1 MNNEGFGSNGSAFEY
16 AVATE
21 GKKQALTRLL
31 LILAYVAWTVIIFTA
46 GVLSRILLPLLCF
59 IPLSLWILIFLTWR
73 LSKHEIKL
81 VFLAGKLTV
90 VRQFDGK
97 NPKAL
102 LELTI
107 KEIESL
113 KRYEAS
119 DEAALSGK
127 RVITATRTED
137 RSGAYV
143 AIVGNTALI
152 FEANEK
158 RTEEA
163 INKAAE
169 ILDWLHKT
177 DRITLSNYLDMR
189 DLIF

>member
-97 NPKAL
+97 NPKTL
-102 LELTI
+102 LELTT

-119 DEAALSGK
+119 DETALSGK

-143 AIVGNTALI
+143 AIVGNAALI

-158 RTEEA
+158 A
-163 INKAAE
+163 LK
-169 ILDWLHKT
+169 ILKYYGGFSL
-177 DRITLSNYLDMR
+177 
-189 DLIF
+189 